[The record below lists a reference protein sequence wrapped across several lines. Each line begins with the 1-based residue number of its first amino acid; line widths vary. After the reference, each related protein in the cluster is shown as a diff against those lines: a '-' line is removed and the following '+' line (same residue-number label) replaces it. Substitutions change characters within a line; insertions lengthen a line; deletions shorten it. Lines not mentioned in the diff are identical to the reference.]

1 MAYPKNTINVG
12 AALEVI
18 ASDTIPIPTIGIT
31 PVSGTTTGTGA
42 TNKKLIDS
50 NENFILKNI
59 RVGDIVYNT
68 TNNTVATVESVD
80 GETELT
86 LSTNIMQSSG
96 QTYTIYLGSPSKS
109 SDGCLLYVG
118 SNQSSLTTTNSFVD
132 LKVKTTAKNIVTFN
146 KFRVGQ
152 CLPVQV
158 LQLFYT
164 GTDIDV
170 INSCVAIW

>member
-1 MAYPKNTINVG
+1 MSYPKNTINVG

-31 PVSGTTTGTGA
+31 PVSGTTTATGA
-42 TNKKLIDS
+42 TNEKLIDS
-50 NENFILKNI
+50 NANFILKNI

-68 TNNTVATVESVD
+68 TNNTVATVASVD

-86 LSTNIMQSSG
+86 LSTNIIQASG
-96 QTYTIYLGSPSKS
+96 QTYTIYLGSPLKS
-109 SDGCLLYVG
+109 SEGCLLYVG
-118 SNQSSLTTTNSFVD
+118 SNLSSVTTTSSFVD
-132 LKVKTTAKNIVTFN
+132 LKVKTTANNIVTFK

-164 GTDIDV
+164 GTDINV
-170 INSCVAIW
+170 INNCIAIW